1 MPTSANDRFQRVDAA
16 FDALLDQPTA
26 EQAAFIDRI
35 AAEDPALRGELVQ
48 LLQAHRRSSVLDA
61 AIPPLVT
68 ETVRDLENSPTTRVG
83 PFRIERAIGEG
94 GMGQVFLGVR
104 DDGHFDQR
112 VAIKLMRHASAGLM
126 RRFFEERRILASL
139 EHPRI
144 ARLLDGGIT
153 TDGLPYFAMEFV
165 DGEPI
170 DRYCATHALSID
182 DRLAL
187 FEQVC
192 DAVSFAHQH
201 FVVHRDLKPG
211 NILVDAD
218 GQVKLLDFGIAKL
231 LDSLGRDTPVDLTRT
246 GMRVM
251 TPEVAAPEQFRGN
264 AVSTATD
271 VYALG
276 ILLYR
281 LLSGERPYE
290 LRDRSISEIERLVCE
305 VEPPLPSTRAP
316 ESDRRRLAGDLDL
329 IVMTAL
335 RKQPERRY
343 QTADAL
349 AAEVRRFREGRAI
362 LARPDTLTYRT
373 RKFLARHRTAVAV
386 VALAIVALTVGIV
399 RERSLRR
406 HAEIEARTA
415 TEVQNFLI
423 SVFEVTDP
431 YAWEEPER
439 GMISARELL
448 DRGARR
454 VDSTLTAEPE
464 VQAELRTTLGRVYA
478 NLGLYDKAA
487 PLLQRA
493 LDQRTRLYGASDT
506 SVARTMDALGATL
519 TKLDKL
525 DDAERLLSGALEIR
539 RRELG
544 MRNTKTAE
552 NMTNLATLYEERGRL
567 AAAESLHTG
576 ALAINRA
583 IYGDSSAQAATNL
596 NDLALVHYRIGAFA
610 KAESLYRRALDVQ
623 LRRLGE
629 RHALT
634 AATMHN
640 LAQALDASGQLDEAE
655 RYYRRSL
662 AAKRA
667 VLGDAHPS
675 VTIGLNNFA
684 LFLANKR
691 GRLDEADTLIR
702 EALKLDRQIFG
713 PRHSYVAE
721 GLRNLGVVER
731 AQGRFVQ
738 SDSALQAAL
747 EIDRAALG
755 EQNEKIALIYSQLAT
770 TRYQLGDSLGA
781 VRLNR
786 ESLARF
792 RALLGPRHM
801 NTLTLSGNLGR
812 LLVEVGKPAEAESL
826 VRPVR
831 IVLDSISGA
840 DPGLKIAVERILGAA
855 VAAQGRVDEAMPL
868 LAHALAASRAAFGD
882 DSWRTAHAELSY
894 GKALMASGRY
904 SEASPLIRSAYGVL
918 QAQRALQPRL
928 FAQATTLRSQLA
940 GR

>member
-1 MPTSANDRFQRVDAA
+1 
-16 FDALLDQPTA
+16 
-26 EQAAFIDRI
+26 
-35 AAEDPALRGELVQ
+35 
-48 LLQAHRRSSVLDA
+48 
-61 AIPPLVT
+61 
-68 ETVRDLENSPTTRVG
+68 
-83 PFRIERAIGEG
+83 
-94 GMGQVFLGVR
+94 
-104 DDGHFDQR
+104 
-112 VAIKLMRHASAGLM
+112 
-126 RRFFEERRILASL
+126 
-139 EHPRI
+139 
-144 ARLLDGGIT
+144 
-153 TDGLPYFAMEFV
+153 MEFV

-192 DAVSFAHQH
+192 EAVSFAHQH

-305 VEPPLPSTRAP
+305 VEPPLPSTRAS
-316 ESDRRRLAGDLDL
+316 ESDRRRLTGDLDL

-439 GMISARELL
+439 GMISARDLL

-493 LDQRTRLYGASDT
+493 SSISASPVPAGASDT

-544 MRNTKTAE
+544 IRNAKTAE

-596 NDLALVHYRIGAFA
+596 NDLALVHYRHQVSRC
-610 KAESLYRRALDVQ
+610 KAES
-623 LRRLGE
+623 
-629 RHALT
+629 
-634 AATMHN
+634 
-640 LAQALDASGQLDEAE
+640 
-655 RYYRRSL
+655 
-662 AAKRA
+662 
-667 VLGDAHPS
+667 
-675 VTIGLNNFA
+675 
-684 LFLANKR
+684 
-691 GRLDEADTLIR
+691 
-702 EALKLDRQIFG
+702 
-713 PRHSYVAE
+713 
-721 GLRNLGVVER
+721 
-731 AQGRFVQ
+731 
-738 SDSALQAAL
+738 
-747 EIDRAALG
+747 
-755 EQNEKIALIYSQLAT
+755 
-770 TRYQLGDSLGA
+770 
-781 VRLNR
+781 
-786 ESLARF
+786 
-792 RALLGPRHM
+792 
-801 NTLTLSGNLGR
+801 
-812 LLVEVGKPAEAESL
+812 
-826 VRPVR
+826 
-831 IVLDSISGA
+831 
-840 DPGLKIAVERILGAA
+840 
-855 VAAQGRVDEAMPL
+855 
-868 LAHALAASRAAFGD
+868 
-882 DSWRTAHAELSY
+882 
-894 GKALMASGRY
+894 
-904 SEASPLIRSAYGVL
+904 
-918 QAQRALQPRL
+918 
-928 FAQATTLRSQLA
+928 
-940 GR
+940 